1 MTPRMLNWILT
12 WIKEHKFQLDK
23 LMGSNWINYF
33 RYLFSR
39 YFYKREWGA
48 LKPETLIAVSKKI
61 SVSGVPPNRILR
73 GATENEKFR
82 SALRAEITI

>member
-1 MTPRMLNWILT
+1 MYYS
-12 WIKEHKFQLDK
+12 QLF
-23 LMGSNWINYF
+23 N
-33 RYLFSR
+33 SR
-39 YFYKREWGA
+39 EIFKRKWGA

-73 GATENEKFR
+73 GATENENFR